1 MMEKIAALNSG
12 HLLRGFRVLKSF
24 NIDEFKLFVV
34 QMQHE
39 KSKANLIHLF
49 RDDPN
54 RTFGVQFRTTPF
66 DNTGVSHILEHTAL
80 CGSQKYPV
88 RDPFFKMLRRSQATF
103 MNAFTASDWTIYP
116 FSTMNA
122 TDYENLLSVYVDAAF
137 FPKLTKLDFM
147 QEGWRLEPENL
158 NDSSSKFLLKGI
170 VYNEMKGVFSNSLNH
185 LAQVTE
191 NNLLPVS
198 YGYVSGGH
206 PDCIPNLT
214 WEALK
219 KFHSN
224 FYHPSNANFYTY
236 GNMELDEC
244 LEYLDSQCLSKF
256 DAQDPSPKVPLE
268 PRWAAPRRIQITCQP
283 DPTLADPTRTVVVS
297 VSFALTDIC
306 DVYTNFA
313 LAIATS
319 LLIDGDNAPLYQGL
333 IESGLGLD
341 WASPVNGMDRNN
353 RTTCFHVGLQGIK
366 PGADTERV
374 EKTVM
379 EILDKT
385 IKTGFPKERIE
396 AVLHQ
401 QEIALK
407 QDNARFGLS
416 VILGL
421 AGIVNHGGDIQT
433 ALSVQQLVD
442 TFKSQLAADPQVLQK
457 LIDQYL
463 VKNPHRLSVIMIPDE
478 TFEVKQKEKE
488 IQRLEKAV
496 KDLSPTKK
504 EEIIKEAGEL
514 AEKQKNQENEDLSC
528 LPSLSLVD
536 IPPNCRPEPFTEIQI
551 GGSSVQLNEAPTNGL
566 VYFHMLANISDL
578 SQDLLIYVPV
588 FASLFSQLGA
598 DGLTYQEM
606 DLQQELNTGSLS
618 ASPHAIISLNTPEVE
633 PCTRHVHISSYCL
646 YDKVPK
652 MLELVAKHLHGN
664 DWCDKT
670 RITTL
675 LSADAAGQWSANA
688 LSHDAH
694 HFAMRRASANLN
706 SIGRM
711 SELWGG
717 VEQAAFMRHLAA
729 RLLTNA
735 DSDDSDRAFED
746 FIKKMRMI
754 ADHLLLNPSRLRF
767 SLHAEQNNL
776 APVCQQ
782 LEAFLKTIPLKQ
794 TDSTSAEVETLK
806 STPDPTA
813 LESNSAHVA
822 LPYSVHYTS
831 LALPA
836 PYYTAPDFPAYRVLS
851 KFLNSAF
858 LHTAVREQ
866 GGAYGG
872 GSCVNPGRF
881 AFYSYR
887 DPSAGPTLKVFE
899 KSLDFALSTEFKEQD
914 IVEAKLSVFQELDSP
929 VSAGSRGLNAF
940 LTGIDDEKRQDH
952 RELLFKVDE
961 PALKQ
966 AAQHLRDQLARQ
978 THVGRAVLGPKDA
991 KIEQDGEQ
999 QKDKWNIIDLSRSD

>member
-1 MMEKIAALNSG
+1 M
-12 HLLRGFRVLKSF
+12 H
-24 NIDEFKLFVV
+24 
-34 QMQHE
+34 HE
-39 KSKANLIHLF
+39 KSGANLVHLF

-54 RTFGVQFRTTPF
+54 RAFSVQFRTTPS
-66 DNTGVSHILEHTAL
+66 DSTGVSHILEHTVL

-88 RDPFFKMLRRSQATF
+88 RDPFMKMLRRSQATF
-103 MNAFTASDWTIYP
+103 MNAYTANDWTMYP
-116 FSTMNA
+116 FSTMNS

-158 NDSSSKFLLKGI
+158 TDSSSKLILKGV

-185 LAQVTE
+185 LAQVVE

-214 WEALK
+214 WKDLK
-219 KFHSN
+219 KFHST

-236 GNMELDEC
+236 GNMELDGC
-244 LEYLDSQCLSKF
+244 LEYLDAQCLSKF

-268 PRWAAPRRIQITCQP
+268 PRWTEPRRMQVACQP
-283 DPTLADPTRTVVVS
+283 DSTLADPTRTGVVS
-297 VSFALTDIC
+297 VSFALIDIC
-306 DVYTNFA
+306 DIYTNFA

-319 LLIDGDNAPLYQGL
+319 LLIDGDSAPLYQGL
-333 IESGLGLD
+333 IESGLGVD
-341 WASPVNGMDRNN
+341 WASPINGMDRNN
-353 RTTCFHVGLQGIK
+353 RTTCFHVGLQGVR
-366 PGADTERV
+366 PGPDTERV
-374 EKTVM
+374 ERTVM
-379 EILDKT
+379 EILENT
-385 IKTGFPKERIE
+385 IKTGFQKERIE

-407 QDNARFGLS
+407 QDNTRFGLS
-416 VILGL
+416 AILGL
-421 AGIVNHGGDIQT
+421 AGIVNHGGDIQR

-442 TFKSQLAADPQVLQK
+442 TFKSQLVEDPHMLEK

-463 VKNPHRLSVIMIPDE
+463 VKNPHRLSVIMVPDE
-478 TFEVKQKEKE
+478 TFETKQKVKE
-488 IQRLEKAV
+488 AQRQERAV
-496 KDLSPTKK
+496 KDLTPEKR
-504 EEIIKEAGEL
+504 EVIIKEAIEL
-514 AEKQKNQENEDLSC
+514 AEEQKSQENEDVSC
-528 LPSLSLVD
+528 LPSLGLVD
-536 IPPNCRPEPFTEIQI
+536 IPPNCRPEPFTETDIC
-551 GGSSVQLNEAPTNGL
+551 GSSVQLNEAPTNGL
-566 VYFHMLANISDL
+566 VYFHTLANISDL
-578 SQDLLIYVPV
+578 SQDLLVYVPL
-588 FASLFSQLGA
+588 LFSLHFRLGA

-606 DLQQELNTGSLS
+606 DLQQELNTGTLS
-618 ASPHAIISLNTPEVE
+618 AFPHAMISLTTPETE

-646 YDKVPK
+646 SDRVPK
-652 MLELVAKHLHGN
+652 MLELVEKRLRGN
-664 DWCDKT
+664 DWLDRT
-670 RITTL
+670 RIATL
-675 LSADAAGQWSANA
+675 LAADASGQWSANA

-694 HFAMRRASANLN
+694 RFAMRRASANLN
-706 SIGRM
+706 SIGRI

-735 DSDDSDRAFED
+735 DSTDCDRAFED
-746 FIKKMRMI
+746 FINKLRTI

-776 APVCQQ
+776 APACQQ
-782 LEAFLKTIPLKQ
+782 LEAFLKTLPLKE
-794 TDSTSAEVETLK
+794 TSAEVESVK
-806 STPDPTA
+806 STPDPTP

-836 PYYTAPDFPAYRVLS
+836 PYYTSPDFPAYRVLS
-851 KFLNSAF
+851 KWLHSSF
-858 LHTAVREQ
+858 LHTAIREQ

-899 KSLDFALSTEFKEQD
+899 KSLDFALSTEFKQQD

-940 LTGIDDEKRQDH
+940 LTTIGDEERQNH

-966 AAQHLRDQLARQ
+966 AAQCLRDQLASQ

-991 KIEQDGEQ
+991 KLEQDGEQ
-999 QKDKWNIIDLSRSD
+999 QAAKWNIVDLSQFD